1 MQLLVIIAEPIAAD
15 AAGLP
20 ELGLEEACI
29 NIGRY
34 GKARSGGCKAALGAR
49 GIDTCAAVDA
59 GARYPSIGAS
69 PRLAPLAALSLSAS
83 RCISSWPSHA
93 PLQSCPLTRHATFVL
108 KMMSASSTIR
118 STKLQQHI
126 PHQLGLGISTSGTKR
141 VHMAFPCS
149 MSALEGV
156 WAKIHPTVSGSQYEQ
171 SRFPDHEKMFA
182 ITRSEK
188 FRVTLPG
195 QAGVWR
201 YERRRRADTW
211 PMAGGRS

>member
-1 MQLLVIIAEPIAAD
+1 M
-15 AAGLP
+15 
-20 ELGLEEACI
+20 
-29 NIGRY
+29 
-34 GKARSGGCKAALGAR
+34 RS
-49 GIDTCAAVDA
+49 
-59 GARYPSIGAS
+59 
-69 PRLAPLAALSLSAS
+69 PLAALSLSAS